1 MERQTQLQLLFIKAL
16 KENEGANNIYD
27 YIANYFYELK
37 EDYPETLR
45 DIVIELSATLT
56 QDHDP
61 NTLTENRQYL
71 RDEVIDNLNDWRGWE
86 EDLKG
91 VEE

>member
-1 MERQTQLQLLFIKAL
+1 MDRQTQLQLLFIKAL

-37 EDYPETLR
+37 EDYPEILR

-56 QDHDP
+56 QDHDSY
-61 NTLTENRQYL
+61 TENRQYL
-71 RDEVIDNLNDWRGWE
+71 RNEVIDNLYNWRDWE

-91 VEE
+91 VNE